1 MPKPNI
7 AVLGYALFVTINATS
22 LWGGVFP
29 FFPMEFHTPEVT
41 ILFFLSQALAY
52 CATFF
57 LTMLVAYRRP
67 EFVHKTLVLIAM
79 ALAIAGAI
87 SLIAAMY
94 LKWLTIPLV
103 VCGGVCL
110 GMGCGGFAMAW
121 QRYFS
126 AMASTSGIFYLL
138 AGTMLGAPVF
148 FALYLVPSA
157 VTVYLSPVILIP
169 VCGLCAILATR
180 TIDFSLPQFADVPA
194 CNPKV
199 YALAVR
205 DYWKSAVGIG
215 AIGFASGA
223 VRAVALA
230 DPAAGDATNIFSM
243 IGSLAAAGI
252 LLMVW
257 RRRSFQFDL
266 LSALKVLFP
275 ASLTC
280 LVLLPLLAGKL
291 SFIAGLLYL
300 AFSVVSLIMLLQC
313 AQASRDRGINPAFI
327 YGFCGG
333 IVYLMQDAGFVF
345 GFWVDSFL
353 DDAFVQLAVVALM
366 GGYVLAMA
374 FALQYMGGTVVL
386 SRRGVPDSVEFVSH
400 EAEEPHE
407 VPSIS
412 ERHAPESS
420 LRQVDEKPE
429 ADATLPDARVSAP
442 RGPGRRSKAQER
454 DRSERLRDRVSKDC
468 LLLQEQFKLS
478 NRETEVAELIM
489 RCNSVSCIAETLVI
503 SENTVR
509 THTKHIYT
517 KLGIHKRQE
526 MLDLVQEVVEYARGQ
541 QREA

>member
-110 GMGCGGFAMAW
+110 GIGCGGFAMAW

-257 RRRSFQFDL
+257 RRRSFQFYL

-327 YGFCGG
+327 FGFCGG

-345 GFWVDSFL
+345 GFWADSFL
-353 DDAFVQLAVVALM
+353 DGAFVQLAVVALM

-374 FALQYMGGTVVL
+374 FALQYMGGTVCFRAAAFQIAL
-386 SRRGVPDSVEFVSH
+386 SLCPMRPRSRMRCLRFRRGMPLKAPCGRLMKSRRRMLHCPMRAFPRRAARGVV
-400 EAEEPHE
+400 
-407 VPSIS
+407 
-412 ERHAPESS
+412 R
-420 LRQVDEKPE
+420 
-429 ADATLPDARVSAP
+429 
-442 RGPGRRSKAQER
+442 
-454 DRSERLRDRVSKDC
+454 RLRNAIGRSACGIGFPRIACFCRSSSSC
-468 LLLQEQFKLS
+468 LIGKQRWRSLS
-478 NRETEVAELIM
+478 CAATASQALPKP
-489 RCNSVSCIAETLVI
+489 L
-503 SENTVR
+503 
-509 THTKHIYT
+509 
-517 KLGIHKRQE
+517 
-526 MLDLVQEVVEYARGQ
+526 
-541 QREA
+541 